1 MLTLICLIFGAS
13 IGSQFGI
20 TGGVFGALL
29 GLILANSTSASWQVP
44 DTGLQADNTCLT
56 DFTSFTDSEIS
67 HTGLELSDPFSD
79 SALEEISSTDSTW
92 INPATGLPMIGEGT
106 SGMDIG
112 GNIFGAGS
120 HDHLSSAFDDAPDSI
135 LDDHL

>member
-20 TGGVFGALL
+20 AGGFFGALL
-29 GLILANSTSASWQVP
+29 GLMVASSASAPRQMP
-44 DTGLQADNTCLT
+44 DTGLEADDICLT
-56 DFTSFTDSEIS
+56 DSTSFTDPGIF
-67 HTGLELSDPFSD
+67 HTGLELSPVSSD

-92 INPATGLPMIGEGT
+92 INPATGLPMIGEGS

-112 GNIFGAGS
+112 GNIFGASS
-120 HDHLSSAFDDAPDSI
+120 HDHFSSTFDDAPDSVF
-135 LDDHL
+135 DDNL

>member
-13 IGSQFGI
+13 IGSQYGN

-29 GLILANSTSASWQVP
+29 GLMLANSASASTQMP
-44 DTGLQADNTCLT
+44 NTGLQADNTCLT
-56 DFTSFTDSEIS
+56 ESTSFTDSGIS
-67 HTGLELSDPFSD
+67 HTGLELSDSLSD

-120 HDHLSSAFDDAPDSI
+120 HDHFSATFDDAPDSI
-135 LDDHL
+135 SDENL

>member
-1 MLTLICLIFGAS
+1 MLTLICLIFGVS

-20 TGGVFGALL
+20 TGGIFGALL
-29 GLILANSTSASWQVP
+29 GLILANSASASWQIP
-44 DTGLQADNTCLT
+44 DTGLQANDECLEE
-56 DFTSFTDSEIS
+56 FTSVTEAATTNIGVEI
-67 HTGLELSDPFSD
+67 SDPFSD

-120 HDHLSSAFDDAPDSI
+120 HDHFSSAFDDAPDSI
-135 LDDHL
+135 LDDNL